1 MGKQFRFC
9 YNSPM
14 SIQSVCIYC
23 GSSDKIP
30 QAYLQAAREMGQTL
44 ASRRMQLVYGAG
56 CTGIMGTL
64 ADAVLEAGG
73 EVVGVIPALFNTPQ
87 LVHKNL
93 TRLEVVAD
101 MHVRKSRLAELA
113 DAFIALPGGFGTLDE
128 WFEVLTWAQ
137 IGLHRKPIGLLN
149 TQGYF
154 DPLLAWIEHARL
166 EGFIYDEHR
175 ALFTFADQPHAL
187 LDSLQD
193 HRHPDGLERWLTREP

>member
-1 MGKQFRFC
+1 MQTIC
-9 YNSPM
+9 
-14 SIQSVCIYC
+14 VYC
-23 GSSDKIP
+23 GSSDRIP
-30 QAYLQAAREMGQTL
+30 AVYLEAARQLGALL
-44 ASRRMQLVYGAG
+44 ADRGLTLVYGAG

-73 EVVGVIPALFNTPQ
+73 KAFGVIPLMFNTPQ

-101 MHVRKSRLAELA
+101 MHIRKARLVELA

-128 WFEVLTWAQ
+128 LFEILTWAQ

-154 DPLLAWIEHARL
+154 DALLEWIEHARL
-166 EGFIYDEHR
+166 EGFIYEEHR
-175 ALFTFADQPHAL
+175 ALFTHAATPKDL
-187 LDSLQD
+187 LEALAS
-193 HRHPDGLERWLTREP
+193 HRAPPGLERWLTRED